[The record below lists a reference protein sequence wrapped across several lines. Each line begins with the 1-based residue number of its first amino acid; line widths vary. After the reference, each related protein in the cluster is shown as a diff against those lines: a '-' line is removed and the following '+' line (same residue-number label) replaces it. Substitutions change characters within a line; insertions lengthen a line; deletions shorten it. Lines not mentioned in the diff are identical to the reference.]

1 MIQELIMVEVT
12 GSHRLRLRFA
22 DGVEG
27 ELDVSKLVPFDGVFA
42 PLRDPAE
49 FRKARL
55 DAELGTVVWPSG
67 ADLDPIVL
75 YRLVIAG
82 QAERS
87 S

>member
-1 MIQELIMVEVT
+1 VIQELVAVEVT

-27 ELDVSKLVPFDGVFA
+27 ELDVSKLVPFNGVFES
-42 PLRDPAE
+42 LRDPEE

-55 DAELGTVVWPSG
+55 DSELGTVVWPSG

-75 YRLVIAG
+75 YRLVRSAG
-82 QAERS
+82 DSAP
-87 S
+87 